1 MALFYFTGG
10 FMAQYDGSIRINTQ
24 INTSNLNSQVMRAN
38 ETLRRLEG
46 EASRLRDRLREL
58 ENTEIPTEEYA
69 DLSSQLVEAQNRL
82 GQLVQRQQRM
92 QAEGRNSGAA
102 WERIN
107 RQIEV
112 ARGEVSAVETQMQ
125 ELVDAG
131 RAFRLGSD
139 TDEYQRTAEQ
149 LRRVEAD
156 IEINNRRLQEMRNRQ
171 ESTSDGFE
179 EMEGSADGAL
189 GSINSGLRKASSSL
203 RSLLGSLGLIL
214 GITELVALGKQAID
228 TASDIQEVQNV
239 VDTAFGSMS
248 YKMEEFAS
256 TSVKQFGISQLSAKQ
271 LGSTFMAM
279 GASMLDSAEKAS
291 DMAINLTARAADMA
305 SFYNKSI
312 EETSYALKSIYTSE
326 TEPLKEYGVVMTQV
340 NLEEFARQQGINKSI
355 QAMTQSE
362 KVMLNYQ
369 YAMQRT
375 SLAAG
380 DFAKTSDSWA
390 NQTRILSE
398 QFKELASVIGGG
410 LIAALTPVVKFLNTI
425 LTMAIAVAKQ
435 IGALLGKLFGISM
448 PIASA
453 AKGASDIAT
462 GMSNVADNAD
472 SAAGSAGN
480 LKKGLDSAGKAAK
493 KAGDAAKRSL
503 APFDKLTVLSKEAS
517 GAGSG
522 GSGGGGS
529 GGGGGGAGGG
539 GGFQMPQV
547 EMKEETQEAG
557 EFSDALEGILDRLK
571 QLKDLFVAGF
581 WDGLGDYKPILDDL
595 KGDLESIWNTL
606 KDIFTDPEVVGAA
619 NRFFD
624 SLAFASGQVVG
635 SMASIGL
642 TIAANLI
649 GGMEKY
655 LTQNANRI
663 KEYIIGMFD
672 IGSDIVSIIGN
683 AASALADIF
692 SVFAS
697 DTAQQITGN
706 IIGIFAEV
714 GMMVSETALKLGR
727 DILNMITK
735 PIIENKDKIK
745 KAIEGTLEAI
755 EPFTSGLLTAV
766 QAIRDAVSTV
776 YDEHLK
782 PLFDSIA
789 DGLSTILGTL
799 LDGYNQYVVPVLKS
813 LGERFKEIMEGPF
826 KDTIDKIANLIGKL
840 IDAIKLLWENVL
852 VPFFSWISGN
862 IMPVLAPIIDFV
874 GNTILSVFETVIKII
889 GNIADSLSGLIDF
902 FVGTFTG
909 DWEKA
914 WNGIMQFFQ
923 GTWDTIADILS
934 MNWEFI
940 KNLVTDGVE
949 LVKALIEAAWERIE
963 LTTSIVWNAV
973 SGVVSTVL
981 TATKEAVSGAVNAI
995 KANISEKWNSIKSFT
1010 STVWNAIKSKISGAW
1025 DGIKTNVSNAILTV
1039 KNKISTIWDNI
1050 KTKTANVW
1058 DGIKTKIN
1066 NIWTG
1071 FKTKVSSIFP
1081 SIKNVIVKAWDGI
1094 KAATTNIWNG
1104 IKNAVKSPINA
1115 IIGFLNTLISGISS
1129 AINGLTSMLN
1139 NLSID
1144 IPDWVPG
1151 VGGNSLGFKIPKVN
1165 AAKIPYLA
1173 SGAVIRGGDPFM
1185 AVLGDQPRG
1194 QTNIETPLPT
1204 MVNAFKQAIAESGMY
1219 GGGEYTFVAQLDGKT
1234 IFKETVKQ
1242 DRMFSGRT
1250 GHSAFAH

>member
-1 MALFYFTGG
+1 
-10 FMAQYDGSIRINTQ
+10 MAQYDGSIRINTAIDQ
-24 INTSNLNSQVMRAN
+24 RGF
-38 ETLRRLEG
+38 ERG
-46 EASRLRDRLREL
+46 SRGLIQGM
-58 ENTEIPTEEYA
+58 T
-69 DLSSQLVEAQNRL
+69 RL
-82 GQLVQRQQRM
+82 G
-92 QAEGRNSGAA
+92 NSL
-102 WERIN
+102 
-107 RQIEV
+107 
-112 ARGEVSAVETQMQ
+112 RGMV
-125 ELVDAG
+125 
-131 RAFRLGSD
+131 
-139 TDEYQRTAEQ
+139 
-149 LRRVEAD
+149 
-156 IEINNRRLQEMRNRQ
+156 
-171 ESTSDGFE
+171 
-179 EMEGSADGAL
+179 
-189 GSINSGLRKASSSL
+189 SSL
-203 RSLLGSLGLIL
+203 GFGL
-214 GITELVALGKQAID
+214 GIAGLVALGKQAID

-248 YKMEEFAS
+248 YKMEEFAN

-279 GASMLDSAEKAS
+279 GASMLDSAENAS
-291 DMAINLTARAADMA
+291 NMAINLTARAADMS

-312 EETSYALKSIYTSE
+312 EETSTALKSIYTGE
-326 TEPLKEYGVVMTQV
+326 TESLKEYGVVMTQV

-369 YAMQRT
+369 YVMQQT

-462 GMSNVADNAD
+462 GISNVADNAD

-529 GGGGGGAGGG
+529 GGGGGGGAGGG

-557 EFSDALEGILDRLK
+557 EFSGALEGILDRLK
-571 QLKDLFVAGF
+571 ELKDLFVAGF

-595 KGDLESIWNTL
+595 KRDLESIWNTL
-606 KDIFTDPEVVGAA
+606 KEIFTDPEVVGAA

-642 TIAANLI
+642 TIASNLV

-655 LTQNANRI
+655 LTQNADRI
-663 KEYIIGMFD
+663 KKYIIGMFD
-672 IGSDIVSIIGN
+672 VGSDIVSIIGN
-683 AASALADIF
+683 TAAALADIF

-735 PIIENKDKIK
+735 PIIDNKDKIK
-745 KAIEGTLEAI
+745 TAIEGTLEAI

-766 QAIRDAVSTV
+766 QTIRDAVATV

-789 DGLSTILGTL
+789 DGLSIVLGKL
-799 LDGYNQYVVPVLKS
+799 LDGYNTYIVPVLQG
-813 LGERFKEIMEGPF
+813 LGDRFKEIMEGPF
-826 KDTIDKIANLIGKL
+826 GDTVDKIVEFVGKL
-840 IDAIKLLWENVL
+840 IDAFRLLWENVL
-852 VPFFSWISGN
+852 VPLFSWIVSN
-862 IMPVLAPIIDFV
+862 IMPVLAPIVELIGEILLNKLETIIKVIGDIADALSGVIDFV
-874 GNTILSVFETVIKII
+874 
-889 GNIADSLSGLIDF
+889 
-902 FVGTFTG
+902 VGVFTG

-914 WNGIMQFFQ
+914 WNGIEQIF
-923 GTWDTIADILS
+923 
-934 MNWEFI
+934 
-940 KNLVTDGVE
+940 
-949 LVKALIEAAWERIE
+949 
-963 LTTSIVWNAV
+963 
-973 SGVVSTVL
+973 SG
-981 TATKEAVSGAVNAI
+981 
-995 KANISEKWNSIKSFT
+995 
-1010 STVWNAIKSKISGAW
+1010 VWNAIKDIVTGKWEEIKTYITGALEIISSIISAAW
-1025 DGIKTNVSNAILTV
+1025 DGITTAASVAWDFFTSIISGLWNALPDIASEAFEAIGNAISIVWDDITNFTSDAWEWISNTVSGVWDGLSTTASDVFNGIKEFVSKAWESAKKLSSDLWGQIYKTVGDVWGNLKKSAGEVFPAVWGKIKTAWNDAWSKTKSVWTNVS
-1039 KNKISTIWDNI
+1039 
-1050 KTKTANVW
+1050 TKVNNVW
-1058 DGIKTKIN
+1058 N
-1066 NIWTG
+1066 G

-1081 SIKNVIVKAWDGI
+1081 GI
-1094 KAATTNIWNG
+1094 KQTIIDAWNGIKTSTTNIWNG

-1115 IIGFLNTLISGISS
+1115 IIGFMNRWLRGMANI
-1129 AINGLTSMLN
+1129 INGLSGMLN
-1139 NLSID
+1139 NLKFD

-1151 VGGNSLGFKIPKVN
+1151 VGGNSLGFNIPKVT
-1165 AAKIPYLA
+1165 APQIPYLA

-1204 MVNAFKQAIAESGMY
+1204 MVNAFKQAMAESG
-1219 GGGEYTFVAQLDGKT
+1219 GAGGEVSVRVYLGEKDITKAVKT
-1234 IFKETVKQ
+1234 EADTYFK
-1242 DRMFSGRT
+1242 RT
-1250 GHSAFAH
+1250 GRPLFGY

>member
-1 MALFYFTGG
+1 
-10 FMAQYDGSIRINTQ
+10 MAQYDGSIRINTSIDQ
-24 INTSNLNSQVMRAN
+24 RGF
-38 ETLRRLEG
+38 ERG
-46 EASRLRDRLREL
+46 SRGLIQGM
-58 ENTEIPTEEYA
+58 T
-69 DLSSQLVEAQNRL
+69 RL
-82 GQLVQRQQRM
+82 G
-92 QAEGRNSGAA
+92 NSL
-102 WERIN
+102 
-107 RQIEV
+107 
-112 ARGEVSAVETQMQ
+112 RGMV
-125 ELVDAG
+125 
-131 RAFRLGSD
+131 
-139 TDEYQRTAEQ
+139 
-149 LRRVEAD
+149 
-156 IEINNRRLQEMRNRQ
+156 
-171 ESTSDGFE
+171 
-179 EMEGSADGAL
+179 
-189 GSINSGLRKASSSL
+189 SSL
-203 RSLLGSLGLIL
+203 GFGL
-214 GITELVALGKQAID
+214 GIVGLVALGKQAIK

-248 YKMEEFAS
+248 YKMEEFAN
-256 TSVKQFGISQLSAKQ
+256 TSVKQFGLSQLAAKEM
-271 LGSTFMAM
+271 GSTFMAM
-279 GASMLDSAEKAS
+279 ASNMVGSAETAS
-291 DMAINLTARAADMA
+291 DMAINLTKRAADMA
-305 SFYNKSI
+305 SFYNKSA
-312 EETSYALKSIYTSE
+312 EDTATALHGVFTGE
-326 TEPLKEYGVVMTQV
+326 TEVLKQYGIVQTEV
-340 NLEEFARQQGINKSI
+340 NLQEYAAANGINKKISAMS
-355 QAMTQSE
+355 QAE
-362 KVMLNYQ
+362 KVQLRYNYVMEQ
-369 YAMQRT
+369 TA
-375 SLAAG
+375 LAAG
-380 DFAKTSDSWA
+380 DFARTSDSWA

-398 QFKELASVIGGG
+398 QFKELAAVIGGG

-435 IGALLGKLFGISM
+435 IGALLRKLFGISM

-453 AKGASDIAT
+453 AKDASDIAT
-462 GMSNVADNAD
+462 GMSNVANNAD

-522 GSGGGGS
+522 GGGGGGS
-529 GGGGGGAGGG
+529 GGSGGAGG

-606 KDIFTDPEVVGAA
+606 KNIFTDPEVVGAA
-619 NRFFD
+619 NKFFD

-642 TIAANLI
+642 TIASNLI

-655 LTQNANRI
+655 LTQNVDRI
-663 KEYIIGMFD
+663 KKYIIGMFD
-672 IGSDIVSIIGN
+672 VGSDIVSIIGN
-683 AASALADIF
+683 TASVLADIF
-692 SVFAS
+692 SVFAG

-745 KAIEGTLEAI
+745 TAIEGTLEAI

-766 QAIRDAVSTV
+766 QTVRDAVADI
-776 YDEHLK
+776 YDNHLK

-789 DGLSTILGTL
+789 DGLSIVLGKL
-799 LDGYNQYVVPVLKS
+799 LDGYNTYIVPVLQG
-813 LGERFKEIMEGPF
+813 LGDRFNEIMEGPF
-826 KDTIDKIANLIGKL
+826 GETIDKIKNFIEKL

-852 VPFFSWISGN
+852 VPFFSWIAGN

-874 GNTILSVFETVIKII
+874 GNTILSVFETIIKII

-940 KNLVTDGVE
+940 ENLVKDGVE
-949 LVKALIEAAWERIE
+949 LVKALIVAAWERIK

-973 SGVVSTVL
+973 KGVVSTVL
-981 TATKEAVSGAVNAI
+981 SATKEAVSGAVNAI
-995 KANISEKWNSIKSFT
+995 KEKISEDWNAIKSFT
-1010 STVWNAIKSKISGAW
+1010 SEIWETITTTISGFW
-1025 DGIKTNVSNAILTV
+1025 DGLSSSASDIFGGIKGFVSDAWENAKKLSSDLWGQISKTVGDVWGNLKKSAGEIFPAIWGKIKTAWNDTWTKTKSVWTNVS
-1039 KNKISTIWDNI
+1039 
-1050 KTKTANVW
+1050 TKVSGVW
-1058 DGIKTKIN
+1058 SL
-1066 NIWTG
+1066 

-1081 SIKNVIVKAWDGI
+1081 NIKKTIVDAWNGI
-1094 KAATTNIWNG
+1094 KTSTTNIWNG

-1115 IIGFLNTLISGISS
+1115 IIGFLNKLISGIASG
-1129 AINGLTSMLN
+1129 INALTGMLN
-1139 NLSID
+1139 KLSID
-1144 IPDWVPG
+1144 IPDNPLTG
-1151 VGGNSLGFKIPKVN
+1151 AMKLGFDFPTIN
-1165 AAKIPYLA
+1165 APQIPYLA
-1173 SGAVIRGGDPFM
+1173 NGAVIRGGDPFM
-1185 AVLGDQPRG
+1185 AVLGDQPKG

-1204 MVNAFKQAIAESGMY
+1204 MVNAFKQAIAESG
-1219 GGGEYTFVAQLDGKT
+1219 GAGGEVSVRVYLDGRDVTRSVKAEADT
-1234 IFKETVKQ
+1234 YFK
-1242 DRMFSGRT
+1242 RT
-1250 GHSAFAH
+1250 GKPLFGY

>member
-10 FMAQYDGSIRINTQ
+10 FMAQYDGSIRINTAIDQ
-24 INTSNLNSQVMRAN
+24 RGF
-38 ETLRRLEG
+38 ERG
-46 EASRLRDRLREL
+46 SRGLIQSM
-58 ENTEIPTEEYA
+58 T
-69 DLSSQLVEAQNRL
+69 RL
-82 GQLVQRQQRM
+82 G
-92 QAEGRNSGAA
+92 NSL
-102 WERIN
+102 
-107 RQIEV
+107 
-112 ARGEVSAVETQMQ
+112 RGMV
-125 ELVDAG
+125 
-131 RAFRLGSD
+131 
-139 TDEYQRTAEQ
+139 
-149 LRRVEAD
+149 
-156 IEINNRRLQEMRNRQ
+156 
-171 ESTSDGFE
+171 
-179 EMEGSADGAL
+179 
-189 GSINSGLRKASSSL
+189 SSL
-203 RSLLGSLGLIL
+203 GFGL
-214 GITELVALGKQAID
+214 GIAGLVALGKQAID

-248 YKMEEFAS
+248 YKMEEFAN

-279 GASMLDSAEKAS
+279 GASMLDSAENAS
-291 DMAINLTARAADMA
+291 NMAINLTARAADMA

-312 EETSYALKSIYTSE
+312 EETSYALKSIYTGE
-326 TEPLKEYGVVMTQV
+326 TESLKEYGVVMTQV

-369 YAMQRT
+369 YVMQQT

-453 AKGASDIAT
+453 AKGASDIAS

-529 GGGGGGAGGG
+529 GGGGGGGAGG

-595 KGDLESIWNTL
+595 KGDLQSIWNTL
-606 KDIFTDPEVVGAA
+606 KDIFTDTEVVGAA

-655 LTQNANRI
+655 LTQNADRI
-663 KEYIIGMFD
+663 KKYIIGMFD
-672 IGSDIVSIIGN
+672 VGSDIVSIIGN
-683 AASALADIF
+683 AVAALADIF

-735 PIIENKDKIK
+735 PIIENKGKIK
-745 KAIEGTLEAI
+745 TAIAGTLEAI

-766 QAIRDAVSTV
+766 QTIRDAVATV
-776 YDEHLK
+776 YDKHLK

-789 DGLSTILGTL
+789 EGLSIVLGKL
-799 LDGYNQYVVPVLKS
+799 LDGYNTYIVPVLQGLS
-813 LGERFKEIMEGPF
+813 DRFKEIMEGPF
-826 KDTIDKIANLIGKL
+826 GDTVDKIVEFVGKL
-840 IDAIKLLWENVL
+840 IDAFRLLWENVL
-852 VPFFSWISGN
+852 VPLFSWIVSN
-862 IMPVLAPIIDFV
+862 IMPVLAPIVELIGEILLNKLETIIKVIGDIADALSGVIDFV
-874 GNTILSVFETVIKII
+874 
-889 GNIADSLSGLIDF
+889 
-902 FVGTFTG
+902 VGVFTG

-914 WNGIMQFFQ
+914 WNGIEQIF
-923 GTWDTIADILS
+923 
-934 MNWEFI
+934 
-940 KNLVTDGVE
+940 
-949 LVKALIEAAWERIE
+949 
-963 LTTSIVWNAV
+963 
-973 SGVVSTVL
+973 SG
-981 TATKEAVSGAVNAI
+981 
-995 KANISEKWNSIKSFT
+995 
-1010 STVWNAIKSKISGAW
+1010 VWNAIKDIVTGKWEEIKTYITGALEIISSIISAAW
-1025 DGIKTNVSNAILTV
+1025 DGITTAASVAWDFFTSIISGLWNALPDIASEAFEAIGNAISIVWDDITNFTSDAWEWIANTVSGVWDGLSTTASDVFNGIKEFVSKAWESAKKLSSDLWGQIYKTVGDVWGNLKKSAGEVFPAVWGKIKAAWNDAWSKTKSVWTNVS
-1039 KNKISTIWDNI
+1039 
-1050 KTKTANVW
+1050 TKVNNVW
-1058 DGIKTKIN
+1058 N
-1066 NIWTG
+1066 G

-1081 SIKNVIVKAWDGI
+1081 GI
-1094 KAATTNIWNG
+1094 KQTIIDAWNGIKTSTTNIWNG

>member
-1 MALFYFTGG
+1 
-10 FMAQYDGSIRINTQ
+10 MAQYDGSIRINTAIDQ
-24 INTSNLNSQVMRAN
+24 RGF
-38 ETLRRLEG
+38 ERG
-46 EASRLRDRLREL
+46 SRGLIQGM
-58 ENTEIPTEEYA
+58 T
-69 DLSSQLVEAQNRL
+69 RL
-82 GQLVQRQQRM
+82 G
-92 QAEGRNSGAA
+92 NSL
-102 WERIN
+102 
-107 RQIEV
+107 
-112 ARGEVSAVETQMQ
+112 RGMV
-125 ELVDAG
+125 
-131 RAFRLGSD
+131 
-139 TDEYQRTAEQ
+139 
-149 LRRVEAD
+149 
-156 IEINNRRLQEMRNRQ
+156 
-171 ESTSDGFE
+171 
-179 EMEGSADGAL
+179 
-189 GSINSGLRKASSSL
+189 SSL
-203 RSLLGSLGLIL
+203 GFGL
-214 GITELVALGKQAID
+214 GIAGLVALGKQAID

-239 VDTAFGSMS
+239 VDTAFGSMA
-248 YKMEEFAS
+248 YKMEEFAK

-271 LGSTFMAM
+271 MGSTFMAM
-279 GASMLDSAEKAS
+279 GASMLDNMEKAS
-291 DMAINLTARAADMA
+291 DMAINLTARAADMS

-312 EETSYALKSIYTSE
+312 EETSYALNSIYTGE
-326 TEPLKEYGVVMTQV
+326 TESLKEYGVVMTQV
-340 NLEEFARQQGINKSI
+340 NMEEFARQQGINKSI
-355 QAMTQSE
+355 QAMTQAE
-362 KVMLNYQ
+362 KVELQ
-369 YAMQRT
+369 YAYVMQQT
-375 SLAAG
+375 ALAAG

-557 EFSDALEGILDRLK
+557 EFSGALEGILDRLK
-571 QLKDLFVAGF
+571 ELKDLFMSGF

-595 KGDLESIWNTL
+595 KRDLESIWNTL
-606 KDIFTDPEVVGAA
+606 KDIFTDQEVVGAA

-655 LTQNANRI
+655 LTQNADRI
-663 KEYIIGMFD
+663 KKYIIGMFD
-672 IGSDIVSIIGN
+672 VGSDIVSIIGN
-683 AASALADIF
+683 TAAALADIF

-735 PIIENKDKIK
+735 PIIDNKDKIK
-745 KAIEGTLEAI
+745 TAIEGTLEAI

-766 QAIRDAVSTV
+766 QTIRDAVATV

-789 DGLSTILGTL
+789 EGLSTILGTL

-826 KDTIDKIANLIGKL
+826 KNTIDEITNFIGKL
-840 IDAIKLLWENVL
+840 IDALKLLWENVL
-852 VPFFSWISGN
+852 VPLFDWIAAN
-862 IMPVLAPIIDFV
+862 VMPILAKVLEFV
-874 GNTILSVFETVIKII
+874 GNALLDAFETIIKVVGDIADILSGV
-889 GNIADSLSGLIDF
+889 IDF
-902 FVGTFTG
+902 IVGVFTG

-914 WNGIMQFFQ
+914 WNGI
-923 GTWDTIADILS
+923 
-934 MNWEFI
+934 
-940 KNLVTDGVE
+940 
-949 LVKALIEAAWERIE
+949 
-963 LTTSIVWNAV
+963 
-973 SGVVSTVL
+973 
-981 TATKEAVSGAVNAI
+981 KEI
-995 KANISEKWNSIKSFT
+995 F
-1010 STVWNAIKSKISGAW
+1010 SGAW
-1025 DGIKTNVSNAILTV
+1025 DLIVDIASGVWELISSAISSGLDIISGI
-1039 KNKISTIWDNI
+1039 IST
-1050 KTKTANVW
+1050 
-1058 DGIKTKIN
+1058 
-1066 NIWTG
+1066 
-1071 FKTKVSSIFP
+1071 
-1081 SIKNVIVKAWDGI
+1081 AWDGI
-1094 KAATTNIWNG
+1094 TTFASTAWNTFVDIVTGIWDGLSSAASTAFDAIGTAVSTAWNGIKEITSPIWNGVKTVISPIWNWIKNTGNTIFGGIKRTVKSAWNGIKEVTSPIWNG
-1104 IKNAVKSPINA
+1104 IKGVVSKVFNVLKDKAGISNAIKEKVIGAWGAIKEKTKEIWDGIKNAIKSPINA
-1115 IIGFLNTLISGISS
+1115 IIGFLNKLISGI
-1129 AINGLTSMLN
+1129 ANGINGLTGMLN
-1139 NLSID
+1139 NLKFD

-1151 VGGNSLGFKIPKVN
+1151 VGGNSLGFNIPKVT
-1165 AAKIPYLA
+1165 APQIPYLA